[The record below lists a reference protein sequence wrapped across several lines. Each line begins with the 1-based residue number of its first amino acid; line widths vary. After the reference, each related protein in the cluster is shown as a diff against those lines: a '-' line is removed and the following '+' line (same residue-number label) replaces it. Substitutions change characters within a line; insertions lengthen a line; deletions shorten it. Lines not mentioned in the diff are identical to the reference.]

1 MPNKYAIHD
10 STQLHIVTYA
20 TVNWIDVFTR
30 NCYCDIVVDSLNFCV
45 EHKALEIYSWFN
57 MSNHLHMIISSETA
71 NLSAILREH
80 KSFTAKKNY

>member
-10 STQLHIVTYA
+10 STQLYFVTYA